1 MRRQYKLSLLIMS
14 LILITGFV
22 VILINSNML
31 GTALEKNMIEREKIG
46 ILVLEETI
54 TPYVVERDS
63 ASITSVLLE
72 QKRIKKD
79 ILEYILVYDAN
90 NNVLAHTFLTDSP
103 EEILRLHVHADDEE
117 LFEIIEHKL
126 GDTNIIDVVY
136 TMRDETRL
144 IGYIHVGYKK
154 TYVENIVSQIVT
166 VLIFVILLVSLFTG
180 FLGFFASDIIA
191 RPIKKLSK
199 GMREISSGNL
209 DVELDIRTG
218 DELES
223 LGNAFNKMAK
233 DLKESQQKLRM
244 HGKELESRVEARTS
258 ELNEKIDE
266 MQKAKKAILNMMN
279 DTEELNKKLIQA
291 QTQLNQNVKELKETD
306 VKKNQFMSVAA
317 HELKTPM
324 TSIHGFSQ
332 ILQNRDIA
340 KNPKKREKY
349 LKIIEHE
356 TLRLVKIV
364 NDVLDLSRVDMGV
377 VNFEIS
383 SVDVTSLVG
392 AVRTEMAIQVREKG
406 LKFEYNVEK
415 NLPKIYTDK
424 ERLTQVLINLI
435 SNAVKY
441 TPKGTITLNVSKE
454 QDELRFVVKDTGL
467 GIAKNNQ
474 DRIFERF
481 YQVDSSYT
489 RSAGGVGLGL
499 SLCKEFIELLGG
511 KMWCESAPGKGSEFH
526 FTLPLKFKQVLYK
539 NKK

>member
-218 DELES
+218 DELEI

-511 KMWCESAPGKGSEFH
+511 KMWCESAPGKGSEFQ
-526 FTLPLKFKQVLYK
+526 FTLPLKFKQVQYK